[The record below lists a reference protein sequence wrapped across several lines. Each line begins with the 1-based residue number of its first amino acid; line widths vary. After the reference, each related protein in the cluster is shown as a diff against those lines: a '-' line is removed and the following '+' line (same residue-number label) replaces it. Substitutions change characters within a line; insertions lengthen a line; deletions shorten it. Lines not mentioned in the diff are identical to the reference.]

1 MAELDNILAEIVVG
15 SLAGPHTWCIAE
27 LVNGE
32 STDWKLNA
40 LKKCVEFHDYQS
52 GTADVTMVMEYLRT
66 RIPTLSGHIKAR
78 NRLTHSVWSPA
89 AKKDGQFTS
98 VQYRRHS
105 DPVEIV
111 QSVDGI
117 ERFGDSLE
125 REVHILSAVANV
137 IILSDPIV
145 IEKLGKL

>member
-1 MAELDNILAEIVVG
+1 
-15 SLAGPHTWCIAE
+15 
-27 LVNGE
+27 
-32 STDWKLNA
+32 
-40 LKKCVEFHDYQS
+40 
-52 GTADVTMVMEYLRT
+52 
-66 RIPTLSGHIKAR
+66 
-78 NRLTHSVWSPA
+78 
-89 AKKDGQFTS
+89 

-111 QSVDGI
+111 SVDGI

-145 IEKLGKL
+145 IKKLGKL